1 MCILYIYIDVY
12 AYSCSPYVSLI
23 SGISSTLE
31 WPSVLLG
38 CTSQLE
44 SCLYFAFEMFIAH
57 AIQDIPYMRY
67 DTVIAH
73 FQTGI
78 HLQVVYWQW
87 CSPDPELQALAVGER
102 RFRTQPYQD
111 DWNMLKHGLS
121 GFLQPV
127 LWPTVGSPALAG
139 LIDPNIYHESHHDS
153 SVLHKRL
160 EEETHVQTGP
170 KHSIFHISHETS
182 LNIPVF
188 QQTESHQIPLGP
200 MKSSNLTKFQQNST
214 TIPAI
219 GQVSSTAGWEL
230 WGLDGEG
237 TLKCCLKR
245 SLQEIP
251 GR

>member
-127 LWPTVGSPALAG
+127 LWPTVGSPAFAG

-182 LNIPVF
+182 HYIPSYS
-188 QQTESHQIPLGP
+188 THISPICHDYLIIPLVFRQLHTIVP
-200 MKSSNLTKFQQNST
+200 LLSHIIALMSYMMDFSHYPLWWTNIVNLKITILKS
-214 TIPAI
+214 
-219 GQVSSTAGWEL
+219 
-230 WGLDGEG
+230 
-237 TLKCCLKR
+237 
-245 SLQEIP
+245 
-251 GR
+251 